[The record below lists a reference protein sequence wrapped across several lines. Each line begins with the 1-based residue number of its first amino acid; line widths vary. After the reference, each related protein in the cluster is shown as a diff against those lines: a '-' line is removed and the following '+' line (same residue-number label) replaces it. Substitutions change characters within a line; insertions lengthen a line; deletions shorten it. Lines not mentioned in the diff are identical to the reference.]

1 MCAKTNPQIK
11 HKRGITMAE
20 KNELKNIMKNNNIWI
35 LTTIND
41 ETTSGLI
48 QQLTEYINSIK
59 KVSLPCKIYAPYEK
73 IPSTTPVLNVYIN
86 SCGGKT
92 LVLQSILSMFHQA
105 SAMGAI
111 IKTHNIA
118 RADSSA
124 SMIAVSGTK
133 GYRYMAEDAYNTIH
147 FGNIG
152 NNINH
157 INEIEFSN
165 QYVKNWYTKT
175 QNLYLRT
182 TNLTKKE
189 LNKYYNVEQSGFL
202 TAEQC
207 LEKGICDWVITNDD
221 RWVNCVSELKNK
233 AR

>member
-1 MCAKTNPQIK
+1 
-11 HKRGITMAE
+11 MAE

-59 KVSLPCKIYAPYEK
+59 KVSLPHKIYAPYET

-105 SAMGAI
+105 SAMGTI
-111 IKTHNIA
+111 IKTYNIA
-118 RADSSA
+118 HADSSA

-133 GYRYMAEDAYNTIH
+133 GYRYMAEDAYNIIH
-147 FGNIG
+147 FGNI
-152 NNINH
+152 NNSINH
-157 INEIEFSN
+157 LNEIEFSN
-165 QYVKNWYTKT
+165 QYVKNWYTKA

-189 LNKYYNVEQSGFL
+189 LTKYYNVEQSGFL

-207 LEKGICDWVITNDD
+207 LEKGICDWVITNDN